1 LKSIT
6 YRKATCKEQRKLYDE
21 LCKYFAEEYDK
32 DWYKHFSDSSYCD
45 VLDFLLEELD
55 IEDTVNIPTF
65 VYEIRNYMWDQMCEF
80 MGQPNKEELT
90 EVEEESEEK
99 MVSLDKACKVVSEM
113 VQKFCP
119 NLIRCG
125 EDLKYWEDEF
135 RRRLEE

>member
-1 LKSIT
+1 
-6 YRKATCKEQRKLYDE
+6 
-21 LCKYFAEEYDK
+21 
-32 DWYKHFSDSSYCD
+32 
-45 VLDFLLEELD
+45 LDFLLEELD
-55 IEDTVNIPTF
+55 IEDTVNIPAF

-80 MGQPNKEELT
+80 MGQPNKTELT
-90 EVEEESEEK
+90 EAEEESEEK

-135 RRRLEE
+135 RKRLEE